1 MISLH
6 GRVERGELTLE
17 LDLEIEPGASYVVG
31 ANGAG
36 KTTLLRVLAGL
47 EALDSGELRI
57 DGVLLDAPADRHFVP
72 THERP
77 IAVAFQEH
85 RLFPHLTVV
94 DNVAFPAR
102 RRGRTRHAARAAAR
116 PHLESVGMGELAR
129 RMPSELSTGQ
139 RQRTAIARAL
149 ATPAAVLLL
158 DEPLAAIDEA
168 SRVMIRGRLRIATH
182 PTVVW
187 VSHDPEDVD
196 AGSRLISVDEG
207 SVRQTQKS

>member
-6 GRVERGELTLE
+6 GRTTRGELTL
-17 LDLEIEPGASYVVG
+17 DFDAEIAPGVSYVVG

-47 EALDSGELRI
+47 DALDSGELRI
-57 DGVLLDAPADRHFVP
+57 NGLLVDEPATRRFVP
-72 THERP
+72 AHERS
-77 IAVAFQEH
+77 IAVAFQDH
-85 RLFPHLTVV
+85 RLFPHLSVI

-102 RRGRTRHAARAAAR
+102 RRGRTRQDARDDAL
-116 PHLESVGMGELAR
+116 PHLDAVGIGELAR
-129 RMPSELSTGQ
+129 RMPGELSIGQ

-149 ATPAAVLLL
+149 ATPAALLLL
-158 DEPLAAIDEA
+158 DEPLAAIDDA
-168 SRVMIRGRLRIATH
+168 SRAAIRDQLRAATH

-196 AGSRLISVDEG
+196 VGSRLISVADG
-207 SVRQTQKS
+207 FVRQTRGR

>member
-6 GRVERGELTLE
+6 GRVVRGELTL
-17 LDLEIEPGASYVVG
+17 DFDAEIAPGVSHVVG

-47 EALDSGELRI
+47 EALDAGELRI
-57 DGVLLDAPADRHFVP
+57 DGLSMDEPATRHFVP

-77 IAVAFQEH
+77 IAFAFQDH
-85 RLFPHLTVV
+85 RLFPHLSVI

-102 RRGRTRHAARAAAR
+102 RRGRSRHDARHEAL
-116 PHLESVGMGELAR
+116 PHLETVGIGELAR
-129 RMPSELSTGQ
+129 RMPGELSIGQ

-149 ATPAAVLLL
+149 ATPATVLLL

-168 SRVMIRGRLRIATH
+168 SRATIRDRLRGAAH

-187 VSHDPEDVD
+187 VSHDPDDVD
-196 AGSRLISVDEG
+196 RGSRLISVTDG
-207 SVRQTQKS
+207 AVRQTR

>member
-1 MISLH
+1 
-6 GRVERGELTLE
+6 
-17 LDLEIEPGASYVVG
+17 
-31 ANGAG
+31 
-36 KTTLLRVLAGL
+36 
-47 EALDSGELRI
+47 
-57 DGVLLDAPADRHFVP
+57 
-72 THERP
+72 
-77 IAVAFQEH
+77 
-85 RLFPHLTVV
+85 
-94 DNVAFPAR
+94 
-102 RRGRTRHAARAAAR
+102 
-116 PHLESVGMGELAR
+116 MGELAR